1 MHQQKV
7 ITRIAT
13 LRDAPACP
21 VRKQE
26 LLLSGRQEDRSL
38 GHLGSPLHAVVG
50 SRTLPGGE
58 VNILD

>member
-1 MHQQKV
+1 M
-7 ITRIAT
+7 ITSIVT
-13 LRDAPACP
+13 LRDARACP

-26 LLLSGRQEDRSL
+26 LLLSGHQEDHSL
-38 GHLGSPLHAVVG
+38 DHLGSPLHAVVG